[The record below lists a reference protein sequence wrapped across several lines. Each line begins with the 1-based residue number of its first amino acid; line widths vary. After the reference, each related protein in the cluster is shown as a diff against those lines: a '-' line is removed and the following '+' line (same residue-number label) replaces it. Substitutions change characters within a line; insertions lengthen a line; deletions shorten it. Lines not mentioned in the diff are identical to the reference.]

1 MFQRINSPNTIFWS
15 SLCFP
20 ESTVTFLCFEMS
32 TNLKGFIG
40 ILIFLSLVFKNV
52 ITSLLTPSY
61 RSSTTENKMS
71 TLIESRKETMLVMIS
86 CFKVFRLLKMSDV
99 KIFVFPS
106 LLVVMSSNVS
116 MFAVVDTLDSFC
128 LTYLRLS
135 YSRLFVVCNLTF
147 RPLKVAF

>member
-1 MFQRINSPNTIFWS
+1 
-15 SLCFP
+15 
-20 ESTVTFLCFEMS
+20 MS

-99 KIFVFPS
+99 KIFAFPS
-106 LLVVMSSNVS
+106 QLVVMSSNVS
-116 MFAVVDTLDSFC
+116 MFAVVGTLDSFC

-135 YSRLFVVCNLTF
+135 YSRLLVVCNLTF

>member
-1 MFQRINSPNTIFWS
+1 
-15 SLCFP
+15 
-20 ESTVTFLCFEMS
+20 MS

-52 ITSLLTPSY
+52 ITSLLTPLY
-61 RSSTTENKMS
+61 RSSTTKNKIS

-116 MFAVVDTLDSFC
+116 MFAVVGTLDSFC

-135 YSRLFVVCNLTF
+135 YSSRLLVVCNLTF